1 MGESGRWE
9 TRVGR
14 VLYGDS
20 VRWERV
26 VDGREW
32 YGRWRRERERGGRE
46 NQTYCNRD
54 SVVANYDLWW

>member
-1 MGESGRWE
+1 MGNESWE
-9 TRVGR
+9 R
-14 VLYGDS
+14 VLYGES

-32 YGRWRRERERGGRE
+32 YGRWRRERKGVRERGGTE

-54 SVVANYDLWW
+54 SVVANYDL

>member
-14 VLYGDS
+14 VLYGES

-32 YGRWRRERERGGRE
+32 YGRWRRERKGARERERGERKP
-46 NQTYCNRD
+46 N
-54 SVVANYDLWW
+54 LL

>member
-1 MGESGRWE
+1 M
-9 TRVGR
+9 
-14 VLYGDS
+14 GDS

-32 YGRWRRERERGGRE
+32 YGRWRRERKGVRERGGTE

-54 SVVANYDLWW
+54 SVVANYSLWW